1 MQKIIGIFV
10 LVFLALAP
18 SFGNALTCSVP
29 TYVDNSSPFDYNV
42 LELFPDVDGQF
53 FLWQEVLKDDA
64 VLGDNA
70 KLILHDIGVDFI
82 LDTSDDQ
89 QWVITDHS
97 KYEFAH
103 ISNGR
108 VVFLTDNLVLQSC
121 IVQPGGCIP
130 QSGQQ
135 GFNTISSAGNIREMD
150 LKDDL
155 LVFNQEL
162 SPTNDEIVVV
172 DLATGGYKKIQ
183 ISRPLQNSDT
193 VVQSSG
199 KIAVWLQVDSDP
211 ISQASNSSIY
221 IYNPTSD
228 KLTKIP
234 QKNNEKMSLWS
245 ASSYNQNMSIIYAS
259 DNRFNKIVF
268 DQSNDTFQPSYDS
281 TAPFGIKLNKSV
293 SLGYAPF
300 ERSLGFIN
308 NPMGLMVYDLVMLSK
323 IAVQPAKS
331 NILIPNMAKGDGK
344 NVLFVETFFDLSLF
358 PDPIHRVKH
367 STCN

>member
-183 ISRPLQNSDT
+183 IST
-193 VVQSSG
+193 G
-199 KIAVWLQVDSDP
+199 
-211 ISQASNSSIY
+211 
-221 IYNPTSD
+221 
-228 KLTKIP
+228 
-234 QKNNEKMSLWS
+234 
-245 ASSYNQNMSIIYAS
+245 
-259 DNRFNKIVF
+259 
-268 DQSNDTFQPSYDS
+268 
-281 TAPFGIKLNKSV
+281 
-293 SLGYAPF
+293 
-300 ERSLGFIN
+300 
-308 NPMGLMVYDLVMLSK
+308 
-323 IAVQPAKS
+323 
-331 NILIPNMAKGDGK
+331 
-344 NVLFVETFFDLSLF
+344 
-358 PDPIHRVKH
+358 
-367 STCN
+367 CNFRI